1 MEKKLSEIRED
12 IEDEVEKIGATQSLE
27 VDDEESAAE
36 TDIEQN
42 SEQDEENSVKI
53 LS

>member
-12 IEDEVEKIGATQSLE
+12 IEDEVEEIVATQSLE
-27 VDDEESAAE
+27 GDDEESAAE